1 MERQSTLETGIFAHA
16 RTPLVLVAYA
26 RTARP
31 SCRPVKLKLRFKN
44 SGSTPLG
51 VPWNG
56 HRVFPHRLSG
66 ESPTFGTRAP
76 GPLSL
81 FQRHVGKW
89 SRKEY
94 HAFDIPFT
102 ERIPRFCRTV
112 LALGIPCKARG
123 AQEYDAPNGGSLD
136 ADSANNG
143 ARRHL
148 RSIGRA
154 FGVDADPA
162 RRRSAKAVTGRFQ
175 GCESMSSF
183 LPAVAAQISF
193 AGISEPC
200 AAIGRHIETR

>member
-1 MERQSTLETGIFAHA
+1 MKRQSTLETGIFAHA

-26 RTARP
+26 RTAWP
-31 SCRPVKLKLRFKN
+31 SCRPVKLTLQFKN

-66 ESPTFGTRAP
+66 ESPIFGTRAP
-76 GPLSL
+76 GPLFL
-81 FQRHVGKW
+81 FSKTRWEK

-102 ERIPRFCRTV
+102 QRIPRFCRTV
-112 LALGIPCKARG
+112 LALGILCRARG
-123 AQEYDAPNGGSLD
+123 AQEYDAPNGRSLD
-136 ADSANNG
+136 AESANNG

-148 RSIGRA
+148 RSIRRA

-183 LPAVAAQISF
+183 LPAVCGSDFLCRNQ
-193 AGISEPC
+193 
-200 AAIGRHIETR
+200 

>member
-1 MERQSTLETGIFAHA
+1 MDVGVFLIDFQVDHRFRCTCTGRNVFGFKDTL
-16 RTPLVLVAYA
+16 
-26 RTARP
+26 
-31 SCRPVKLKLRFKN
+31 
-44 SGSTPLG
+44 
-51 VPWNG
+51 
-56 HRVFPHRLSG
+56 
-66 ESPTFGTRAP
+66 
-76 GPLSL
+76 
-81 FQRHVGKW
+81 GKW

-94 HAFDIPFT
+94 HAFGIPFT
-102 ERIPRFCRTV
+102 QRIPRFCRTV

-136 ADSANNG
+136 ADSAKIG

-183 LPAVAAQISF
+183 LPAVCGSDF
-193 AGISEPC
+193 LCRNSVNPV
-200 AAIGRHIETR
+200 

>member
-1 MERQSTLETGIFAHA
+1 MDTGYFRIDFQVNHRFSAHA
-16 RTPLVLVAYA
+16 HRAHYLV
-26 RTARP
+26 
-31 SCRPVKLKLRFKN
+31 FKD
-44 SGSTPLG
+44 TL
-51 VPWNG
+51 
-56 HRVFPHRLSG
+56 
-66 ESPTFGTRAP
+66 
-76 GPLSL
+76 
-81 FQRHVGKW
+81 GKW

-102 ERIPRFCRTV
+102 QRIPRFRCTV
-112 LALGIPCKARG
+112 LALGFPCKARA

-154 FGVDADPA
+154 LGVDADPA

-183 LPAVAAQISF
+183 LPAVCGLDF
-193 AGISEPC
+193 LCRISEPC
-200 AAIGRHIETR
+200 AAIGRLIETC

>member
-1 MERQSTLETGIFAHA
+1 MAELPACEAQASIQEF
-16 RTPLVLVAYA
+16 
-26 RTARP
+26 
-31 SCRPVKLKLRFKN
+31 
-44 SGSTPLG
+44 GSTPLG

-66 ESPTFGTRAP
+66 ESPIFGTRAP
-76 GPLSL
+76 GPLSS
-81 FQRHVGKW
+81 FSKTRWGKW

-102 ERIPRFCRTV
+102 QRIPRFCRTV

-136 ADSANNG
+136 AESANNG

-148 RSIGRA
+148 RSFGRA

-162 RRRSAKAVTGRFQ
+162 RRRSAKAVAGRFQ

-183 LPAVAAQISF
+183 LPAVCGSDFLCRNQ
-193 AGISEPC
+193 
-200 AAIGRHIETR
+200 